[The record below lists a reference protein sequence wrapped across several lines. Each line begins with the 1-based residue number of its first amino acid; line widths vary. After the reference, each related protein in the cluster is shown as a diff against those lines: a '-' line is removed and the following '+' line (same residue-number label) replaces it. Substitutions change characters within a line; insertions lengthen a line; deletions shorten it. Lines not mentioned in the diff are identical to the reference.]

1 MTFTVGIRPMRTRAG
16 LLFLLLGILAAG
28 ALSSGCGD
36 SDQASMEDSYGPRP
50 DQNYPP
56 GDPDDHDAGQQP
68 NPDPGDEFVP
78 EDETFLVRE
87 VATTAAY
94 VFVPNS
100 LPDSNTVALIDGRD
114 YSIRPMPVGREP
126 TVVRAASVE
135 GAGDVAYVLCEGDA
149 TVAIIRADAPSPH
162 PVEQVNLLRVPREV
176 NALALSPD
184 GRHLLAYIDPQKPLR
199 ADSGVASLQA
209 AALIRLGETRADD
222 RVFNLSVTR
231 AVRDIEFSADSTQAY
246 LVGRE
251 GINRIFLNEVAGDTF
266 VGPLPL
272 ELSGALFPPTDFE
285 IEVDPGGD
293 YLVARSS
300 DFSGVALYRPPT
312 DAAAASLRLVEL
324 PAIPTDIDLYRHPDG
339 WPALIATLRQSAQVA
354 LIDVNA
360 SLDAPEDAAVA
371 PTIVPV
377 AQVSPGLALLAPTG
391 EQALLYST
399 LIDVPTIGIFDL
411 STYALRTYELR
422 NRIRSVAISP
432 DASTAVIVHKKREGQ
447 PPVDGDPLTFFQHN
461 NGLTLLDLASGYRR
475 PVLLGGEPLDLVL
488 TQDSDGTAF
497 VYVMQQS
504 TDPDLRGVTRINLR
518 NYRSDFFKLARQ
530 PEQMGRVAGKIFVS
544 QQADQ
549 GRITFFDVDSGAQRT
564 VSGYELNAGIR

>member
-1 MTFTVGIRPMRTRAG
+1 
-16 LLFLLLGILAAG
+16 
-28 ALSSGCGD
+28 
-36 SDQASMEDSYGPRP
+36 MEDSYHPGPNNNASGDGDYQDAGEHP
-50 DQNYPP
+50 SP
-56 GDPDDHDAGQQP
+56 DPDD
-68 NPDPGDEFVP
+68 EFIP

-100 LPDSNTVALIDGRD
+100 SPDSNTVALIDGRD

-135 GAGDVAYVLCEGDA
+135 DAGDVAYVLCEGDA
-149 TVAIIRADAPSPH
+149 TVAIIRADAGTQNPID
-162 PVEQVNLLRVPREV
+162 QVNLLRVPREV

-184 GRHLLAYIDPQKPLR
+184 GRHLLAYIDPEKPLR

-222 RVFNLSVTR
+222 KVFNLSVTR
-231 AVRDIEFSADSTQAY
+231 SVRDIEFSADSTQAY

-251 GINRIFLNEVAGDTF
+251 GINRVFLHEVAGDTF
-266 VGPLPL
+266 VAPLPL
-272 ELSGALFPPTDFE
+272 ELSGSLFPPTDFE
-285 IEVDPGGD
+285 IEVDPGGE

-312 DAAAASLRLVEL
+312 DAHAASLRLIEL
-324 PAIPTDIDLYRHPDG
+324 SAIPTDIDLYQGADG
-339 WPALIATLRQSAQVA
+339 SPALIATLRQSAEVA

-360 SLDAPEDAAVA
+360 SLDAPEDAPVL
-371 PTIVPV
+371 PTILPV
-377 AQVSPGLALLAPTG
+377 SQVSPGLALLTPTG

-399 LIDVPTIGIFDL
+399 LLDLPNIGIFDL
-411 STYALRTYELR
+411 ATHDLRTYELR

-447 PPVDGDPLTFFQHN
+447 PPVDADPLTFFQHN
-461 NGLTLLDLASGYRR
+461 NGLTLLDMPSGYRR
-475 PVLLGGEPLDLVL
+475 PVLLDGEPMDLVL
-488 TQDSDGTAF
+488 TQDSDDTAF

-504 TDPDLRGVTRINLR
+504 TNPALRGVTRINLR

-530 PEQMGRVAGKIFVS
+530 PQQMGLVAGKIFVS
-544 QQADQ
+544 QSALE